1 MIAPPALIWTWSY
14 ERPANADGPAVAA
27 FGNLTTTRSPDANGF
42 YTINLITGQRN
53 SITVS
58 GLMPTGSVA
67 PGNCLDASTCFASD
81 NLLRPRQGGRAQL
94 SSNGFN
100 VAYANGTYANYFF
113 ASFLA
118 PPAYLEFYSVP
129 PFGFIPPG
137 GPQPPDSELTGAFQA
152 APIPGPLPVAGV
164 LSGLGW
170 ARRLRRQSRQVGE
183 GDHDQHEQQKDAQG
197 PGDQQQQHRK
207 NGRRHLGSGS

>member
-1 MIAPPALIWTWSY
+1 M
-14 ERPANADGPAVAA
+14 AA
-27 FGNLTTTRSPDANGF
+27 FGKLTTTRSPDANGF
-42 YTINLITGQRN
+42 YTINSITGERN

-81 NLLRPRQGGRAQL
+81 NLLRPLQGGRTQL

-113 ASFLA
+113 ASFLS

-137 GPQPPDSELTGAFQA
+137 GPQPPDSELTGTFQA
-152 APIPGPLPVAGV
+152 TPIPGPLPVAGV

-170 ARRLRRQSRQVGE
+170 ARRLRRRSRQVGE

-197 PGDQQQQHRK
+197 PGNQMQEEVGRQGNSDQQQQHRK
-207 NGRRHLGSGS
+207 HGRRHLESGS